1 MKRIFGTVGVVLGL
15 AGILGCLAGMGLIWW
30 FSGKYLAPAAE
41 TAKAV
46 EALLGSA
53 DGRFGK
59 LENGV
64 RDTKQRLAVVRK
76 AAQTVAQ
83 DGNKAGPVFR
93 AKVDALVEALLAKVE
108 QAQGVADMLRGGVEL
123 VSTMSEEP
131 RTSEDIKAAGA
142 LVDKVATA
150 LDKAR
155 HDLETASREENV
167 EAAAQG
173 VDNLAGAL
181 ESVLTELARNVTEV
195 SNLLAKGRAEV
206 NSLQRTL
213 LFWKTWGP
221 WIVTGVLVWVALGQI
236 ALLMCAWSWMRGE
249 GA

>member
-15 AGILGCLAGMGLIWW
+15 VGILGCLAGVGFTWW
-30 FSGKYLAPAAE
+30 FSGKYLAQASE

-59 LENGV
+59 LKEGAQDV
-64 RDTKQRLAVVRK
+64 KVRLAEVRK
-76 AAQTVAQ
+76 AAQAVAQ
-83 DGNKAGPVFR
+83 DGSKADPAFR
-93 AKVDALVEALLAKVE
+93 AKVEALHEALLGKVE
-108 QAQGVADMLRGGVEL
+108 QAQDVAAMLRGGLEL

-131 RTSEDIKAAGA
+131 RTSEDIKAAEAIVGKA
-142 LVDKVATA
+142 ADA

-155 HDLETASREENV
+155 RDLGSANQDQNV
-167 EAAAQG
+167 EAAARL
-173 VDNLAGAL
+173 VDSMTGAL
-181 ESVLTELARNVTEV
+181 EAVLNELAKNVTEV
-195 SNLLAKGRAEV
+195 GNLLAKGRAEV

-221 WIVTGVLVWVALGQI
+221 WIVTGVLVWVALGQV
-236 ALLMCAWSWMRGE
+236 ALLGWGWSLLG
-249 GA
+249 GQT